1 MFAFSPET
9 PATSRIPYW
18 ISHVDQFLTETPTT
32 TTSTNQEAQATGHAT
47 IVELPPSPPP
57 GSTSLQVDSDE
68 AQPAD
73 LAAAIMLLTK
83 SLSSLDV
90 FNGSNTCKLQP
101 FLVQCTLN
109 FHNHPDA
116 FTSNND
122 KVTFVLSY
130 LKGTMLDWFK
140 PSLTSGKSPPWLD
153 DYSNFI
159 GELKNNFGPHDP
171 EGKAKANLE
180 KLKMRNNQR
189 IVKYLVDFN
198 RLVARVQWGDAVLC

>member
-1 MFAFSPET
+1 M
-9 PATSRIPYW
+9 SRIPYW
-18 ISHVDQFLTETPTT
+18 ISHEDQFLTETPTA

-73 LAAAIMLLTK
+73 LAAAITLLTK

-90 FNGSNTCKLQP
+90 FNRSNTCKLQP

-109 FHNHPDA
+109 FRNHPDA

-140 PSLTSGKSPPWLD
+140 PSLTSGESPPWLD

-198 RLVARVQWGDAVLC
+198 RLAAHVQWGNAALR